1 MKITKS
7 VIVSLVLLIVVA
19 AIYRVMPR
27 PEPGGFAPQYAMAIF
42 GGAIFVKNKKWA
54 FILPVLSMFLS
65 DLLYQFL
72 YNKGL
77 SATPGFYQGQW
88 QNYTLFALLT
98 VIGFF
103 IRKINVP
110 NVLIASVAS
119 PTVYF
124 ILSNF
129 MVWAGG
135 GGLHRP
141 KTWSGLMQS
150 YTDALPFYANSIYAT
165 LLFSTILFGGY
176 YLIKNYW
183 YKRSQQIA

>member
-7 VIVSLVLLIVVA
+7 IIVTLILLVFVA
-19 AIYRVMPR
+19 ALYRIFPNR
-27 PEPGGFAPQYAMAIF
+27 PMGFAPQYAMAIF

-65 DLLYQFL
+65 DLFYQFL
-72 YNKGL
+72 YSRGL
-77 SATPGFYQGQW
+77 SVTPGFYEGQW
-88 QNYTLFALLT
+88 QNYALFVLLT
-98 VIGFF
+98 MIGFL
-103 IRKINVP
+103 IKKINVL

-135 GGLHRP
+135 GGLQRP
-141 KTWSGLMQS
+141 KTWGGLMQS
-150 YTDALPFYANSIYAT
+150 YVDGLPFYVNSIYAT
-165 LLFSTILFGGY
+165 VLFSTILFCGY
-176 YLIKNYW
+176 FFVKNLW
-183 YKRSQQIA
+183 FKPAEQIA